1 MKDILSDLNE
11 QQKVAVETIEGPVL
25 ILAGAGSGKTKA
37 LTHRIAYLIREKKI
51 SPMNILAVTFTNK
64 AAKEMAGR
72 VAKLLSRNQK
82 SEVGSQTTGYESQK
96 SSKSMSD
103 DPKTQSLRPK
113 TYDLPMMGT
122 FHSICVR
129 ILRKEIE
136 VLGYKKSFTIYDSSD
151 SIVVIKKAMKEL
163 DIDPKKYSPKAIHS
177 IISSAKNELMG
188 PKKYE
193 SYASGYIQEIA
204 SEVYFRYQEILK
216 KSQALDFDDLIM
228 KCVELFEKHP
238 DTLENYQRLFKY
250 IHIDEYQDTNHAQY
264 RWAELLAEKYKN
276 IFVIG
281 DDFQCLVPD
290 TKIVTSDGEKKI
302 KDVKRGDIILSASGY
317 GETGNFKVTGSKK
330 KYYDGDILH
339 IRTKGGS
346 EIACTPNHIH
356 FAYLNNEECYYVY
369 LMFSSGKGYRVG
381 TVMGTRF
388 NGKKHDV
395 GLRVRANQERAD
407 RMWILKVCKEKNDAI
422 YFENLYSYK
431 YGIPMLVF
439 NSESFS
445 MKLNQKYIDAIYE
458 EIDTKK
464 RASLLM
470 RELGIDF
477 EYPHF
482 IPQATVRNGIKRL
495 NINVVLFGD
504 KRQSSSRSWSASR
517 LSFNTTDFNEI
528 RFFQDLGYAVRE
540 GKSGTFRTEIHN
552 LDYGHI
558 EKTLQKAK
566 QSIDLDKININR
578 YSYLTDKKFMF
589 LPASQIH
596 ASMYLPVYKNGEIH
610 DDKVVS
616 IEKTSY
622 KGFVYDLNIDK
633 VHNYIA
639 SDIVVHNCIYSWR
652 GANFENILNFNKDYS
667 NAKVIKLEQNYRS
680 TKTILDAA
688 NSVIE
693 KNENRSKKTLWT
705 EKDFGNRI
713 DVYEAQDEKDEGR
726 YVVMEAEDLKAGGKS
741 LKDIAVLYRTN
752 AQSRPIEE
760 MFLRYNIPYKIVGG
774 VRFYERK
781 EVKDMIAYLR
791 LVESG
796 NDMVAF
802 DRAVNMPGRGIG
814 ATSLSRYLEF
824 AKENSLGVLEGIT
837 DIDKVEGISSKA
849 REGLKEFQ
857 KIIADIRER
866 KENIILKDLLEYA
879 MKRSGYFAYL
889 KNLTDQTAEGME
901 GEIRKANLEELLSV
915 AYEFSKGRQDYSLSD
930 FLEEIALVSDIDNY
944 AENEEAVTLMTLHS
958 AKGLE
963 FPVVF
968 MVGMEEGIF
977 PHSRTFLEVS
987 EMEEE
992 RRLCYVGITR
1002 AMEKLYLTYASKRL
1016 IYGDFQYYLVSRFI
1030 KDIPEEL
1037 ISGEI
1042 KNEESLDFDED
1053 IFIKNIFE
1061 IGDRVR
1067 HMKFGEGTVVGV
1079 DGAEIDVEF
1088 QELGIKSLS
1097 LEYAPIEK
1105 I

>member
-11 QQKVAVETIEGPVL
+11 QQRVAVETTEGPVL

-37 LTHRIAYLIREKKI
+37 LTHRIAYLIKEKKV
-51 SPMNILAVTFTNK
+51 SPANILAVTFTNK
-64 AAKEMAGR
+64 AAKEMANR
-72 VAKLLSRNQK
+72 VQKLVHSSQFTDHRNSYDLS
-82 SEVGSQTTGYESQK
+82 
-96 SSKSMSD
+96 
-103 DPKTQSLRPK
+103 PK
-113 TYDLPMMGT
+113 TYNLPLMGT

-136 VLGYKKSFTIYDSSD
+136 VLGYKKSFSIYDSSD

-163 DIDPKKYSPKAIHS
+163 DIDPKKYSPKAIHG
-177 IISSAKNELMG
+177 IISSAKNELLN

-228 KCVELFEKHP
+228 KCVELFEKHS
-238 DTLENYQRLFKY
+238 DVLKKYQNLFCY

-264 RWAELLAEKYKN
+264 RWAELLAEKYRN

-281 DDFQCLVPD
+281 DDFQCLLPS
-290 TKIVTSDGEKKI
+290 TKIVTSKGEKKI
-302 KDVKRGDIILSASGY
+302 KDVKKGDFVLSASGY
-317 GETGNFKVTGSKK
+317 GETGRFKVTGSKK
-330 KYYDGDILH
+330 KYYEGDILN
-339 IRTKGGS
+339 IRTKGGR
-346 EIACTPNHIH
+346 EITCTPDHIL
-356 FAYLNNEECYYVY
+356 FAYLSNEDCYFVY
-369 LMFSSGKGYRVG
+369 LMFSSNKGYRVG
-381 TVMGTRF
+381 TAMGTRF
-388 NGKKHDV
+388 NGRKHDV
-395 GLRVRANQERAD
+395 GLRIRANQERAD
-407 RMWILKVCKEKNDAI
+407 RMWILKVCKNKSEATF
-422 YFENLYSYK
+422 YENLYSYK
-431 YGIPMLVF
+431 YGIPMMVF

-464 RASLLM
+464 RAMLLM
-470 RELGIDF
+470 KDLDIDF

-504 KRQSSSRSWSASR
+504 KRQSSSSSWSASR
-517 LSFNTTDFNEI
+517 LSFNTTDPNDI
-528 RFFQDLGYAVRE
+528 RFFQDLGYTVRR
-540 GKSGTFRTEIHN
+540 GKSGTFRAEIHN

-558 EKTLQKAK
+558 EKILQKAK
-566 QSIDLDKININR
+566 QSIDLSKININR
-578 YSYLTDKKFMF
+578 YSYLTDKKFIF

-596 ASMYLPVYKNGEIH
+596 QYMYLPVYKNSEIH
-610 DDKVVS
+610 NDKIVS
-616 IEKTSY
+616 ITRKRY
-622 KGFVYDLNIDK
+622 KGLLYDLNIDK

-639 SDIVVHNCIYSWR
+639 SGIVVHNCIYSWR
-652 GANFENILNFNKDYS
+652 GANFENILNFNKDYPD
-667 NAKVIKLEQNYRS
+667 AKVIKLEQNYRS
-680 TKTILDAA
+680 TKNILDAA
-688 NSVIE
+688 NCIIE
-693 KNENRSKKTLWT
+693 KNENRSKKSLWT
-705 EKDFGNRI
+705 EKEKGKMI
-713 DVYEAQDEKDEGR
+713 DAYEAYDEKDEGR
-726 YVVMEAEDLKAGGKS
+726 YVLDEIEDMTSSGKN
-741 LKDIAVLYRTN
+741 LRDIAVLYRTN

-781 EVKDMIAYLR
+781 EVKDMISYLR
-791 LVESG
+791 LCESG
-796 NDMVAF
+796 NDEVAF
-802 DRAVNMPGRGIG
+802 DRVVNMPGRGIG
-814 ATSLSRYLEF
+814 ATSISRYMDFIRENDLE
-824 AKENSLGVLEGIT
+824 ALEGISH
-837 DIDKVEGISSKA
+837 IDEVEGLSTKA

-944 AENEEAVTLMTLHS
+944 AENEEAVTLMTFHS

-1016 IYGDFQYYLVSRFI
+1016 IYGDFQYYPVSRFI
-1030 KDIPEEL
+1030 NDIPEEL
-1037 ISGEI
+1037 LSSKI
-1042 KNEESLDFDED
+1042 KSEESLDFDED
-1053 IFIKNIFE
+1053 DFLKNIFE
-1061 IGDRVR
+1061 VGDRVR
-1067 HMKFGEGTVVGV
+1067 HMKFGVGIVVGV
-1079 DGAEIDVEF
+1079 EESEIDVEF
-1088 QELGIKSLS
+1088 PELGVKSLS

-1105 I
+1105 L